1 MAKWQFTK
9 GLHDIG
15 NGLFA
20 YLMPD
25 GSWGWANAGLIVD
38 GEESLLIDTLS
49 DLPLTREMLGTM
61 KGASSAAVHIDKLVN
76 THANADH
83 IWGNQL
89 VADAEIIGSRAC
101 AEDFDLL
108 RPETFHD
115 IMARTDEL
123 GVLGEYF
130 ERLFKSFDY
139 SGIELTPPTTTFDD
153 RLTITCGDKTVEL
166 YNVGPA
172 HTRGD
177 VLAYI
182 PGDRTIFTGDI
193 LFVGTHPVMWDG
205 PIGNWRKA
213 CDMILSL
220 DVDIVVPGHGPI
232 TDKAGVRSFRG
243 YLDYVEAEARTRFDA
258 GVDEWEAAQDISLAE
273 YDSWLDA
280 ERIYANVAALYR
292 EFRGDTEAP
301 DLMQIFTKMAEL
313 DKVMRQGA

>member
-20 YLMPD
+20 YLQPD
-25 GSWGWANAGLIVD
+25 GSWGWANAGLIVG

-49 DLPLTREMLGTM
+49 DLPLTREMLDTM
-61 KGASSAAVHIDKLVN
+61 KGASRAAVHIDKLVN

-115 IMARTDEL
+115 IMSRTDEL

-139 SGIELTPPTTTFDD
+139 SGIKLTPPTTTFDD
-153 RLTITCGDKTVEL
+153 RLTLTCGDKTVEL

-213 CDMILSL
+213 CDMIVSL

-243 YLDYVEAEARTRFDA
+243 YLDYVEAEARARFDA